1 MKNNENK
8 EFDKNNEKAQN
19 NVQWMI
25 CHDGIGTNPWEAK
38 FINSNEKEVRKEM
51 MKILEEFV
59 SYIRSKEDCNNRL
72 ISRTKDE
79 KDIQKV
85 WFKLVPND
93 PNNKEKGWYLNAYA
107 DYLNCSFDICACIV
121 PKDDGE

>member
-1 MKNNENK
+1 
-8 EFDKNNEKAQN
+8 
-19 NVQWMI
+19 MI
-25 CHDGIGTNPWEAK
+25 CHDGIGPNPLEVK
-38 FINSNEKEVRKEM
+38 FIMSNEKEVRKEM
-51 MKILEEFV
+51 MKILEEF
-59 SYIRSKEDCNNRL
+59 IAHTKSKGNCDNRL

-79 KDIQKV
+79 EEIQKV

-93 PNNKEKGWYLNAYA
+93 PNNKEKGWYLSAYA